1 MDNDPTTC
9 TNIQGKAS
17 GLVVD
22 DDNNIIDECYCS
34 KGKRRGYIK
43 DLVAFV
49 QKYKFDQVMV
59 LTSADASLRTDAQ
72 ITSVPFRVIATN
84 EATLQKAQDIGIPRL
99 DTDEKDVHGTGM
111 GLSFYN
117 ALKEA
122 SINATMMIMFALEG
136 GKFIKRSNG

>member
-1 MDNDPTTC
+1 
-9 TNIQGKAS
+9 
-17 GLVVD
+17 
-22 DDNNIIDECYCS
+22 
-34 KGKRRGYIK
+34 
-43 DLVAFV
+43 
-49 QKYKFDQVMV
+49 MV

-136 GKFIKRSNG
+136 GKLIKRSNG